1 MPTASLCVLFAI
13 AVAFSPYAPFFSS
26 STGTMPAVDPHVFVK
41 DPTAIAGV
49 GPQSIAHA
57 DGYRPALV
65 QSDPL
70 ASPLFNAHGA
80 PLGRTLGQW
89 LGATGS
95 VDLETINANAQ
106 RATVRFSGL
115 SPYGAYSV
123 FVQPAGQDETAF
135 TPLDGAGVGNTFV
148 ADAGGSASLSV
159 LVSPPLASG
168 SAIVVVFHSD
178 GLTHGLDFGAVGITS
193 HIQLIAFPLK
203 R

>member
-26 STGTMPAVDPHVFVK
+26 STGATPAVDPQVFVK
-41 DPTAIAGV
+41 DPAAAAGV

-65 QSDPL
+65 QSDPP

-80 PLGRTLGQW
+80 PLGLTLGQW

-95 VDLETINANAQ
+95 ADFETINANAQ
-106 RATVRFSGL
+106 RATVRFAGL

-123 FVQPAGQDETAF
+123 FVHPAGQDDTVF
-135 TPLDGAGVGNTFV
+135 TPLGGAGSGNAFV
-148 ADAGGSASLSV
+148 ADAGGSAV
-159 LVSPPLASG
+159 VNVFVSPPLAPG
-168 SAIVVVFHSD
+168 SAVVVVFHSD
-178 GLTHGLDFGAVGITS
+178 GLTHAMDFGAPGITS
-193 HIQLIAFPLK
+193 HIQLIAFPA
-203 R
+203 RR